1 MKNVSMTVKGKVL
14 TIVVDL
20 SKSFGASKSGKTE
33 IVATT
38 EGNAAVPGHDTM
50 RVGLNVFATTK

>member
-1 MKNVSMTVKGKVL
+1 MKNVSLSVKGKML

-38 EGNAAVPGHDTM
+38 EGNAAIPGNDEM
-50 RVGLNVFATTK
+50 RLGLNVFKSTK